1 MTLYLYNPSVYFLYR
16 YLCTLIFS
24 THYSNY
30 YTSCMGLLNNT
41 LIINDVLRLTLTP
54 SLSYYYFFMGSSFED
69 LTSFSYRILSFLIDS
84 GYILKEIVDE
94 ESIIDHL
101 KVLMSFLLEYSKIRP
116 VFYFYQ

>member
-1 MTLYLYNPSVYFLYR
+1 
-16 YLCTLIFS
+16 
-24 THYSNY
+24 
-30 YTSCMGLLNNT
+30 MGLLNNT